1 MKELDTVHF
10 FLLTVFR
17 QSMRIIR
24 AVAINGFKR
33 DMLFN

>member
-10 FLLTVFR
+10 FLLR
-17 QSMRIIR
+17 QRMRMIR